1 MTPGTASTGTAR
13 HPDRAGQR
21 HREESTM
28 RHALV
33 PVRLIHSARTAAAT
47 YARYDDGPDSDET
60 YVHPSRRVR
69 RPRRFAAR
77 ARRTHH

>member
-1 MTPGTASTGTAR
+1 
-13 HPDRAGQR
+13 
-21 HREESTM
+21 M